1 MATALRWPFPRR
13 LAAVVARISDDRARS
28 VLAKQLDDELGHG
41 DYDNKAHRVLFE
53 RMVAALEAHRP
64 PEQDG
69 VDMFAP
75 GRQLLEELD
84 AVYADPDPHV
94 GIGASILIEVYGR
107 QVDARVGDLL
117 RRQELIAADAM
128 PWFTLHEE
136 LEIEHVDEAR
146 ELARLVPAGASE
158 AERAWRGAEAVARA
172 SWRFFDAMYQLWYPR

>member
-1 MATALRWPFPRR
+1 
-13 LAAVVARISDDRARS
+13 
-28 VLAKQLDDELGHG
+28 
-41 DYDNKAHRVLFE
+41 
-53 RMVAALEAHRP
+53 
-64 PEQDG
+64 
-69 VDMFAP
+69 
-75 GRQLLEELD
+75 
-84 AVYADPDPHV
+84 
-94 GIGASILIEVYGR
+94 
-107 QVDARVGDLL
+107 VDARVGDLL